1 MAGMRFICVEV
12 MRHKIKHLAARWR
25 SGIFSAPRSGARAG
39 GGGLRSIMMRDNDNK
54 MLVIA
59 SVGKNQTS
67 LISSNTTTHAAHEKS
82 FTPV

>member
-1 MAGMRFICVEV
+1 MRFICVEV
-12 MRHKIKHLAARWR
+12 MRAARHKITRGVRGFFRTSELQR
-25 SGIFSAPRSGARAG
+25 SGRRAA
-39 GGGLRSIMMRDNDNK
+39 RSIMMRDNDNK